1 MATDTNYII
10 LTATLHIKKQKLF
23 MFSLYVLFIIH
34 MFRSFIK
41 DVQL

>member
-1 MATDTNYII
+1 MTKDTNYII

-23 MFSLYVLFIIH
+23 VFSLYVLFIIH
-34 MFRSFIK
+34 KFQFFIK